1 MIELTKI
8 FEVIYGVNQDKNK
21 MIKSQKGIP
30 YVGRS
35 KKNNGVT
42 AYVEKN
48 EFEPNPGNTISV
60 SGGGSVL
67 ECFYQPNPY
76 YSGRDLFYLKPKP
89 GVKLNV
95 NQMLGYCYIIKQNQ
109 FRYNYGRQA
118 NKTLGNLLL
127 PDVNELP
134 SWIKNN
140 ETSKKFHFEIDSI
153 NKKPFNEDKNFKTF
167 KIGGDGGIFDIYG
180 TKTTPKK
187 ILAKYG
193 EGKYPYV
200 TTQTENNGVEEF
212 YNHYTEVGNVI
223 CVDSAVVGFC
233 SYQAENFS
241 ASDHVEVLKPKKF
254 ELNKFLALYFCTM
267 LNADIFR
274 YNYGR
279 KRSQARLEQ
288 STIDL
293 PADKDGNIDLNW
305 IENFI
310 KSLNYS
316 KNI

>member
-1 MIELTKI
+1 MKTLDKI
-8 FEVIYGVNQDKNK
+8 FEPIYGVNLDLNK
-21 MIKSQKGIP
+21 LAKVKKGIP

-35 KKNNGVT
+35 MKNNGIT
-42 AYVEKN
+42 AYVERVDIT
-48 EFEPNPGNTISV
+48 PNPAHTISV

-67 ECFYQPNPY
+67 ECFYQSEEF
-76 YSGRDLFYLKPKP
+76 YSGRDLFYLKPKIT
-89 GVKLNV
+89 LNEK
-95 NQMLGYCYIIKQNQ
+95 QMLAYCYLIKFNKY
-109 FRYNYGRQA
+109 RYNYGRQA
-118 NKTLGNLLL
+118 NKTLGNLIIPE
-127 PDVNELP
+127 PDELP
-134 SWIKNN
+134 NWINN
-140 ETSKKFHFEIDSI
+140 DEISKKFKFKIDSL
-153 NKKPFNEDKNFKTF
+153 NKEPFNKNKNLKTF
-167 KIGGDGGIFDIYG
+167 KIGGDQGIFDIYG
-180 TKTTPKK
+180 TKTTPEKLL
-187 ILAKYG
+187 IKYG
-193 EGKYPYV
+193 KGKYPYV

-254 ELNKFLALYFCTM
+254 ELNKYLALYFCTM

-288 STIDL
+288 STINL

>member
-1 MIELTKI
+1 MKTLDKI
-8 FEVIYGVNQDKNK
+8 FEPIYGANLDLNK
-21 MIKSQKGIP
+21 LIKVKKGVP

-35 KKNNGVT
+35 MKNNGIT
-42 AYVEKN
+42 AYVERVDTP
-48 EFEPNPGNTISV
+48 PNPAHTISV

-67 ECFYQPNPY
+67 ECFYQSEEF
-76 YSGRDLFYLKPKP
+76 YSGRDLFFLKPKTNLNEKQMLAYCYLI
-89 GVKLNV
+89 KLNK
-95 NQMLGYCYIIKQNQ
+95 YK
-109 FRYNYGRQA
+109 YNYGRQA
-118 NKTLGNLLL
+118 NKTLGNLIIPE
-127 PDVNELP
+127 PDELP
-134 SWIKNN
+134 NWVNN
-140 ETSKKFHFEIDSI
+140 DEISKKFKFKIDSI

-212 YNHYTEVGNVI
+212 YNHYTEIGNVL

-254 ELNKFLALYFCTM
+254 ELNKYLALYFCTM

-279 KRSQARLEQ
+279 KRSQSRLEQ

-293 PADKDGNIDLNW
+293 PADKEGNLDLNW